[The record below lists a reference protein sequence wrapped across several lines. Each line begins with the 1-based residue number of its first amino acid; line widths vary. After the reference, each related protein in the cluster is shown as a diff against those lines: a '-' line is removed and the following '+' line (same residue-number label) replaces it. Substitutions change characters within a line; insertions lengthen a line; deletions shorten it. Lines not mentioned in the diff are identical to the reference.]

1 MGKWQQRLEAEGV
14 PHDGTGLG
22 WWGMDRLCVLFG
34 AGGSFHPL
42 LKGRWALKAPAW
54 HAGNARNNPLSPP
67 FSLEQPH
74 VMARPHTPKPRI
86 HGSMDPLL
94 WDVRGVVLKCKED
107 APCQCHRQRLSL
119 AP

>member
-1 MGKWQQRLEAEGV
+1 MEQ
-14 PHDGTGLG
+14 GLG
-22 WWGMDRLCVLFG
+22 GGEWTAFLCFVWS
-34 AGGSFHPL
+34 GGSFDPL